1 MHRKKPVRAVPSF
14 LHAAEQAQQP
24 GFVFHDLLAREESF
38 REAFLKGM
46 RAPRKSIPC
55 RFLYDARGSALFDEI
70 CRLPEYY
77 PTRTETVILR
87 ERAKEIA
94 DIVGPDAVLIELG
107 SGSSIKTRILLDRMK
122 SLAAYVPIDVSRDHL
137 RAAARAVATDYPS
150 LRVDAVCAD
159 YSADFAL
166 PLATGGSRVGFF
178 PGSTI
183 GNLDMGGARDLL
195 ARWREKLGAGGMM
208 IVGVDLKKDP
218 RLLNAAYDDGAHI
231 TEKFIKNILIRANRE
246 LGAAFD
252 PASFR
257 YDARYVAP
265 MGRVEMHLVSIGAQ
279 TVAAAGE
286 TFVFRD
292 AERIHVENSHKYG
305 IEEFSGLARSAG
317 FSSVARFTDANRL
330 FCVHVLAAA

>member
-14 LHAAEQAQQP
+14 LHVAEQTLQP
-24 GFVFHDLLAREESF
+24 AFAFHDLLAREESF

-46 RAPRKSIPC
+46 RAQQKSIPC

-137 RAAARAVATDYPS
+137 RAAARAIATDYPS

-159 YSADFAL
+159 YAADFAL
-166 PLATGGSRVGFF
+166 PLSTGGRRVGFF

-195 ARWREKLGAGGMM
+195 TLWREKLGADGMM

-218 RLLNAAYDDGAHI
+218 RLLNAAYDDGAHV
-231 TEKFIKNILIRANRE
+231 TEKFIKNILVRANRE
-246 LGAAFD
+246 LDAAFD

-279 TVAAAGE
+279 TVVAAGE
-286 TFVFRD
+286 TFMFRD
-292 AERIHVENSHKYG
+292 AEHIHVENSYKYG

-330 FCVHVLAAA
+330 FCVHVLAAS